1 MVNRAGSAI
10 AAWSVVSR
18 VDCRRCLTSATLA
31 AVADLGLKSVLGVS
45 ATAGAAVAVEPKAKN
60 GRAEVATADL

>member
-1 MVNRAGSAI
+1 MVKRAGNAT
-10 AAWSVVSR
+10 AAWSEGIRLDWSR
-18 VDCRRCLTSATLA
+18 CSTAATFA
-31 AVADLGLKSVLGVS
+31 AVADLGPKSVLGVS